1 MKIKSPKLFIEINN
15 LNFIFFVVKYD
26 ESNNL
31 KIIQKSDAPLSG
43 IENKTITNFDKF
55 FKAMKDNI
63 YSIEKSINYT
73 FNEIFLILENFD
85 VSFINLT
92 GFKKLNGSQILR
104 ENITYIINLLKSY
117 VDRIE
122 SKKTILH
129 IFNSKFLLD
138 HKSMD
143 NLPIGLFGDFYSH
156 ELSFALINTNDF
168 KNLKNIFEKCNIK
181 IRKILLKSYIKG
193 AYISNKNF
201 LNENFFQVQMSDN
214 NSKIIL
220 FENNSLKFVQDFNF
234 GTNIIIKDVCKITSL
249 NENIVKRILTDIEFD
264 EEISESELIKD
275 DYFENQIYKKIK
287 KKLIYEIVFARINEI
302 AEIMIF
308 RNINLRRYN
317 ETPRTIF
324 FEFENKLRLK
334 CFQNIY
340 EKVFKNNKFLK
351 INFLDSFSSEQMLK
365 TANELV
371 HFGWKREVIP
381 VAHSKKSL
389 IARLFNLIFR

>member
-143 NLPIGLFGDFYSH
+143 NLPIGLFGDFL
-156 ELSFALINTNDF
+156 LS
-168 KNLKNIFEKCNIK
+168 
-181 IRKILLKSYIKG
+181 
-193 AYISNKNF
+193 
-201 LNENFFQVQMSDN
+201 
-214 NSKIIL
+214 
-220 FENNSLKFVQDFNF
+220 
-234 GTNIIIKDVCKITSL
+234 
-249 NENIVKRILTDIEFD
+249 
-264 EEISESELIKD
+264 
-275 DYFENQIYKKIK
+275 
-287 KKLIYEIVFARINEI
+287 
-302 AEIMIF
+302 
-308 RNINLRRYN
+308 
-317 ETPRTIF
+317 
-324 FEFENKLRLK
+324 
-334 CFQNIY
+334 
-340 EKVFKNNKFLK
+340 
-351 INFLDSFSSEQMLK
+351 
-365 TANELV
+365 
-371 HFGWKREVIP
+371 
-381 VAHSKKSL
+381 
-389 IARLFNLIFR
+389 